1 MVLTILSAVVAVVV
15 LLFGEHVFYR
25 DLQAVASAKMNWG
38 DIVDKVDRGEIT
50 CGDVGF
56 QLKLEPLTAKEGI
69 EMVVP
74 LGTPVGAIKRPT
86 PISIQDPYCRVP
98 FGKPKGS
105 YVEEYKTDEYY
116 YTPEFFMEGG
126 TGALFELKAAGPT
139 SSDTWHADLLLKI
152 GHVAGTEKIT
162 PVLDEAQLDD
172 GVNGLVG
179 GARCGSTTTAIAQAA
194 PPNPKNPVH

>member
-1 MVLTILSAVVAVVV
+1 MGYLVGADEAPVRTSSRVQKSRGAIRPRPVLPKMAPAAVALMVLTILSAAVAAVV

-25 DLQAVASAKMNWG
+25 DLQAVASAKYGTLGTWR
-38 DIVDKVDRGEIT
+38 DIVDNVESGDIT
-50 CGDVGF
+50 CGDEGF

-105 YVEEYKTDEYY
+105 Y
-116 YTPEFFMEGG
+116 F
-126 TGALFELKAAGPT
+126 LCL
-139 SSDTWHADLLLKI
+139 
-152 GHVAGTEKIT
+152 IT
-162 PVLDEAQLDD
+162 PLRSYLY
-172 GVNGLVG
+172 GGLYG
-179 GARCGSTTTAIAQAA
+179 GCMIE
-194 PPNPKNPVH
+194 HI